1 MNLKGEKRKMAE
13 MDNQKIATYEVFIQD
28 MLNVFKERYTE
39 LSQNKKLSEFQEGRK
54 LAYWEILDIIK
65 TRKDLISEMLEED

>member
-1 MNLKGEKRKMAE
+1 MAE

>member
-1 MNLKGEKRKMAE
+1 MAE

-39 LSQNKKLSEFQEGRK
+39 LSQNKKLDEFQEGRK

-65 TRKDLISEMLEED
+65 TRKDLISEMLEEE

>member
-1 MNLKGEKRKMAE
+1 MAE

-65 TRKDLISEMLEED
+65 TRKNLISEMLEED